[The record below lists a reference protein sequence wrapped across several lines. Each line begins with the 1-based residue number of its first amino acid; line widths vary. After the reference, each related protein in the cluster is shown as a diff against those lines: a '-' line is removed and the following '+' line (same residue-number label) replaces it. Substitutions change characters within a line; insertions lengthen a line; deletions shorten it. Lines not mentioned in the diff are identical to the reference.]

1 MGVLLLAISPKP
13 GTGPAAS
20 AEASYS
26 SSSLSTLY
34 TITNMANAMLEE
46 TFKSSHPDLMACD
59 AGEHDYHLALTSS
72 GPNGSGSSNG
82 GLSAGTTSS
91 AATAPPPHR
100 TGALVSSLSTS
111 SILRGPLQ
119 SICKSSFL
127 SSSRLQLEASANSN
141 SGMIPLKDVSPS
153 RKKSV
158 DFALEHRQHHHAAA
172 AAAATTSTSTSGPPP
187 PKRAR
192 HSSEPWSPKQ
202 VVDGA

>member
-1 MGVLLLAISPKP
+1 MGVLLATSPKP

-20 AEASYS
+20 AEASFS
-26 SSSLSTLY
+26 SSSLSSIY
-34 TITNMANAMLEE
+34 GTINMANAMLDE
-46 TFKSSHPDLMACD
+46 TFKSSHPDLMACVT
-59 AGEHDYHLALTSS
+59 GEHDYHLALTSS
-72 GPNGSGSSNG
+72 GPNGSSSNG
-82 GLSAGTTSS
+82 VSAGTTS
-91 AATAPPPHR
+91 AATAPPR

-127 SSSRLQLEASANSN
+127 SSSRLQLEASNN
-141 SGMIPLKDVSPS
+141 IPLKDVSPS

-158 DFALEHRQHHHAAA
+158 DFALEHRQHHHAA
-172 AAAATTSTSTSGPPP
+172 SHPPTSGPPP